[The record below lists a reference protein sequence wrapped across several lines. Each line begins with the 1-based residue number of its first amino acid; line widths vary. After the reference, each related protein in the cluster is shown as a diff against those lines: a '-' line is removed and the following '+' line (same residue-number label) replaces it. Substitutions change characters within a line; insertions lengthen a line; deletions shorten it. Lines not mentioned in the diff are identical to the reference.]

1 MAVTTFDPYDEGIS
15 TEEQARQAA
24 ALAQGEALAVAQEAD
39 QRQRLDELS
48 RETEPVE
55 LIAGKFKSQD
65 DLLKAYKELEAKL
78 GSKAPEEGEE
88 PSEELTEQAEED
100 SEEDSEEETPSFE
113 PFAKAT
119 AEFDQ
124 TGIVSDEMVAELA
137 KLDSKDLINQY
148 IEYYKATVEQV
159 QQKELEATAV
169 AQIQGSVGGPDAY
182 TEMIGWAA
190 ENLDAEEIDAFNT
203 ITNSGDVGA
212 VKFAVQA
219 LHSRYKNVEG
229 YEAPLVS
236 GKGAKVSGPKP
247 YRSNAEL
254 ARDIADP
261 RYDRDPAFRSDVMD
275 RLARSGDLL

>member
-1 MAVTTFDPYDEGIS
+1 MAVITFDPYDEGIS

-100 SEEDSEEETPSFE
+100 SEEVSEEETPSYE

-148 IEYYKATVEQV
+148 IEYYKTTVEQV

>member
-24 ALAQGEALAVAQEAD
+24 ALAQGEALAAAQEAD
-39 QRQRLDELS
+39 QRQRLDELA

-78 GSKAPEEGEE
+78 GSKTPEEVEE
-88 PSEELTEQAEED
+88 PSEEPTEQAEED
-100 SEEDSEEETPSFE
+100 SEEEPPSDD
-113 PFAKAT
+113 PFARAS
-119 AEFDQ
+119 AEFDESG
-124 TGIVSDEMVAELA
+124 TVSDEMVAELA
-137 KLDSKDLINQY
+137 KMDPKDLINQY
-148 IEYYKATVEQV
+148 LEYYRTTAAQA
-159 QQKELEATAV
+159 QQKGLEATAV